1 MSGDQGDV
9 WNWAQVDLSSITPCD
24 DITFELVATYGG
36 SFTGDIA
43 IDNIAVD
50 EFVTVT
56 GCTDP
61 LALNYD
67 PSANTD
73 DGSCTY
79 CTGTMVTLNMFD
91 SFGDGWNGA
100 TFTATGTTTGTVFG
114 PYTLASGSTGTQM
127 ICMDDD
133 CYEISVGGGT
143 WDSEITWDI
152 TDAAGAVLVSGAAPY
167 YDQGALGLNVIC
179 PVYGCTD
186 STALNF
192 DTLATADDGSCSY
205 LCDPYVASASVDNGP
220 SCTGAFDAS
229 ATATVAGSFGNDF
242 WLWDNGS
249 TSSTVTGLG
258 AGTYSVTI
266 TDSVNGCVSVAT
278 VTIDPTPS
286 IAISGTTF
294 DATPG
299 NTNGGVDLTV
309 SGGTPC
315 YNGASGSAAGVGN
328 TTTQWAGNL
337 FDVVASSDLQIT
349 SIDMPTMNGI
359 GTLDVYYR
367 LGSGEGY
374 ELDPSAWTL
383 AGSAQVL
390 ANLVGDLTNVPVAI
404 SMNAGDTVSLYAV
417 GVGVNVVFG
426 AGVNPS
432 YTTVVSSD
440 ANISMLGGVASGGA
454 PGAGTTDPL
463 ISSYDFGGNVNYSLS
478 SYTYAWS
485 SGDSTE
491 DVSGL
496 GLGPISVTVTDCNG
510 CTESWTGFI
519 LTNYVYGCMDTLASN
534 YDAAANTPD
543 SSCLY
548 DGCTDPVA
556 TNYDATANN
565 DDGSCVYPCSYYGY
579 DDDLTVTL
587 TPDWFTSEISW
598 YLLDQ
603 NLDTVLSSP
612 TYANGGA
619 IDVQSVCV
627 MNGCYFV
634 HGYDTFGDGW
644 GGGTLDVVDNAG
656 NVVASLSLSASTFD
670 SQLFSVGG
678 ANCTAGCTDS
688 TAANFDPNVT
698 VDDGSCADTIV
709 GCTDP
714 TAANY
719 TPFSN
724 VDDGSCV
731 YCNDTYATI
740 TVGGGAWQGEV
751 GWTILDAAGNIVLQ
765 GGAPYSADICLAD
778 DCYTVDMT
786 DSFGDGWNG
795 NVLEVTANGVVI
807 ASGTLTTGSTGT
819 FQFSTGGVVCA
830 VYGCT
835 DSTAV
840 NYDAAANTDDGSCQ
854 YSCTA
859 APYLQDFNLTTG
871 TFINNGW
878 VLNTGATGSIGTG
891 PSDDVS
897 GGGSYVYFETSGASG
912 TPVTL
917 TSECLDIST
926 LTSPC
931 LSWYYHMWGATIGSL
946 DVVVNGD
953 TVWTLAGDQG
963 DQWTQA
969 QVDLS
974 AYVGSNVTIEF
985 VANYGG
991 SFTGDIAI
999 DHVSVDECVV
1009 LPVFGCIDSTATNYD
1024 PAADTDDGS
1033 CIYPCFDSQVQI
1045 WMYDSWGD
1053 GWNGNTW
1060 TVSDDQGNVLGSGT
1074 LAAGVFGV
1082 DSICLPDGCYEITV
1096 GGGSFPGEVSFDF
1109 GSLVGAGVGT
1119 YDVYIGNGSC
1129 PVFGCTDSTAVNY
1142 DPLADTDDGSC
1153 SYACTAA
1160 PYCENFD
1167 AGIGTWT
1174 NNGWTLDALG
1184 TTSSSTGPSDD
1195 ITGGGNYMYFET
1207 SSPVVAGDL
1216 VTLTSECLDISA
1228 LTTPT
1233 LAFNYHMY
1241 GASMGTLEVFVNGT
1255 SVWSLSGDQGN
1266 QWNFAQVDLSAFVGS
1281 SVVIDFVGTAADN
1294 GAGIAFWGDMAIDE
1308 VCVQDFLVID
1318 GCTDPLALNYDP
1330 LANNDDGSCNYCAD
1344 TYVTITCDGGAWQGE
1359 VSWTLTNSAGTVVL
1373 TGGAPFTGSACLADD
1388 CYTLDMTD
1396 SFGDGWNGNVW
1407 TATDASGNV
1416 VGTGGLVSGAAGSFD
1431 FTVGSGV
1438 CPVYGCT
1445 DSTAANYDPAADTDD
1460 GSCDY
1465 LGCTNPTATNY
1476 DPTATIDDGSCTFA
1490 CTLDEVTLTLYDSY
1504 GDGWNGNSL
1513 TVDGVTYTLD
1523 GINDNGSTAS
1533 FTNICIDLSVCNTAT
1548 YNPTGTWQSENSWDI
1563 TDASGNVIASGGANS
1578 GDFGSC
1584 QVFGC
1589 TDPAADNYDPAA
1601 NTDDGSCT
1609 YTILGCTDPA
1619 ACNYDATATVDDGSC
1634 ATSLLVTTTVC
1645 TSATEV
1651 RMTGPWWNWDPNGG
1665 PIAVDN
1671 GNGTWTFTF
1680 CPAPTADM
1688 EYLLVVDG
1696 VQENLI
1702 NAPHPDL
1709 DGDGYG
1715 DLWDCSPITDYWS
1728 YANRL
1733 WVVGSGDVA
1742 NTYGTCGSCGD
1753 VYGCTDST
1761 ATNYDPNAN
1770 VGDASCTYC
1779 VYGCTDAT
1787 QFNYDANA
1795 TCDDGSCIPYTYGCT
1810 DPAAANYNSSVNT
1823 DDGSCIYFGCTD
1835 PAADNYDAT
1844 ATVDDGSCTYTVS
1857 GCTDPAADN
1866 YDATATVDDGSC
1878 TYPSGNT
1885 SLISDCDDFVPG
1897 PNATWTHV
1905 LVATT
1910 LADGAASQAAQTF
1923 TMNVTSLPAGGANY
1937 RVVKTVANGNWFNG
1951 NAQALTLGTN
1961 TVTVA
1966 AVSFDRSVKFQF
1978 SSEMWNLMH

>member
-1 MSGDQGDV
+1 MFGATTGSLTATVNGDTVWTLSGDQGDQWNIAQVDLAAYAGGDVVIGLYAAYGGSFTGDIGIDNIGLGELQLLGCTDASACNYDASATSDDGSCDYSCLGCTDSLANNYDPTSTIDDGSCVYCTGNWVTVSCDGGSFQGEVSWTLLASDGSVVATGGAPYTADLCLPDDCYTVDMVDSWGDGWNGNVLSISMSGATIGTATLASGSAGTADISVGTLCPVLGCTDATATNYDPAANTDDGSCQYSCTAAPYLETFDVSVGTVVNNGFTLTNYGTPSTGTGPSDDVTGGGNYLYYETSGQVAGAPAVTLTTECFDVCGLTSPAFSFYYHMFGSSIGTLSAIANGDTVWTMSGDQGDV

-79 CTGTMVTLNMFD
+79 CTGTMVTLNMYD

-133 CYEISVGGGT
+133 CYEISVGGGS

-152 TDAAGAVLVSGAAPY
+152 TDGAGAVLVSGAAPY

-634 HGYDTFGDGW
+634 HGYDSFGDGW

-740 TVGGGAWQGEV
+740 TVGGGAWQEKLVGQFLMLQVILFFKEV
-751 GWTILDAAGNIVLQ
+751 LHI
-765 GGAPYSADICLAD
+765 
-778 DCYTVDMT
+778 
-786 DSFGDGWNG
+786 
-795 NVLEVTANGVVI
+795 
-807 ASGTLTTGSTGT
+807 
-819 FQFSTGGVVCA
+819 
-830 VYGCT
+830 
-835 DSTAV
+835 
-840 NYDAAANTDDGSCQ
+840 
-854 YSCTA
+854 
-859 APYLQDFNLTTG
+859 
-871 TFINNGW
+871 
-878 VLNTGATGSIGTG
+878 
-891 PSDDVS
+891 
-897 GGGSYVYFETSGASG
+897 
-912 TPVTL
+912 
-917 TSECLDIST
+917 
-926 LTSPC
+926 
-931 LSWYYHMWGATIGSL
+931 
-946 DVVVNGD
+946 
-953 TVWTLAGDQG
+953 
-963 DQWTQA
+963 
-969 QVDLS
+969 
-974 AYVGSNVTIEF
+974 
-985 VANYGG
+985 
-991 SFTGDIAI
+991 
-999 DHVSVDECVV
+999 
-1009 LPVFGCIDSTATNYD
+1009 
-1024 PAADTDDGS
+1024 
-1033 CIYPCFDSQVQI
+1033 VQI
-1045 WMYDSWGD
+1045 
-1053 GWNGNTW
+1053 
-1060 TVSDDQGNVLGSGT
+1060 
-1074 LAAGVFGV
+1074 
-1082 DSICLPDGCYEITV
+1082 
-1096 GGGSFPGEVSFDF
+1096 
-1109 GSLVGAGVGT
+1109 
-1119 YDVYIGNGSC
+1119 
-1129 PVFGCTDSTAVNY
+1129 
-1142 DPLADTDDGSC
+1142 
-1153 SYACTAA
+1153 
-1160 PYCENFD
+1160 
-1167 AGIGTWT
+1167 
-1174 NNGWTLDALG
+1174 
-1184 TTSSSTGPSDD
+1184 
-1195 ITGGGNYMYFET
+1195 
-1207 SSPVVAGDL
+1207 
-1216 VTLTSECLDISA
+1216 
-1228 LTTPT
+1228 
-1233 LAFNYHMY
+1233 
-1241 GASMGTLEVFVNGT
+1241 FV
-1255 SVWSLSGDQGN
+1255 
-1266 QWNFAQVDLSAFVGS
+1266 
-1281 SVVIDFVGTAADN
+1281 
-1294 GAGIAFWGDMAIDE
+1294 
-1308 VCVQDFLVID
+1308 
-1318 GCTDPLALNYDP
+1318 
-1330 LANNDDGSCNYCAD
+1330 
-1344 TYVTITCDGGAWQGE
+1344 
-1359 VSWTLTNSAGTVVL
+1359 
-1373 TGGAPFTGSACLADD
+1373 
-1388 CYTLDMTD
+1388 
-1396 SFGDGWNGNVW
+1396 
-1407 TATDASGNV
+1407 
-1416 VGTGGLVSGAAGSFD
+1416 
-1431 FTVGSGV
+1431 
-1438 CPVYGCT
+1438 
-1445 DSTAANYDPAADTDD
+1445 
-1460 GSCDY
+1460 
-1465 LGCTNPTATNY
+1465 
-1476 DPTATIDDGSCTFA
+1476 
-1490 CTLDEVTLTLYDSY
+1490 
-1504 GDGWNGNSL
+1504 
-1513 TVDGVTYTLD
+1513 
-1523 GINDNGSTAS
+1523 
-1533 FTNICIDLSVCNTAT
+1533 
-1548 YNPTGTWQSENSWDI
+1548 
-1563 TDASGNVIASGGANS
+1563 
-1578 GDFGSC
+1578 
-1584 QVFGC
+1584 
-1589 TDPAADNYDPAA
+1589 
-1601 NTDDGSCT
+1601 
-1609 YTILGCTDPA
+1609 
-1619 ACNYDATATVDDGSC
+1619 
-1634 ATSLLVTTTVC
+1634 
-1645 TSATEV
+1645 
-1651 RMTGPWWNWDPNGG
+1651 
-1665 PIAVDN
+1665 
-1671 GNGTWTFTF
+1671 
-1680 CPAPTADM
+1680 
-1688 EYLLVVDG
+1688 
-1696 VQENLI
+1696 
-1702 NAPHPDL
+1702 
-1709 DGDGYG
+1709 
-1715 DLWDCSPITDYWS
+1715 
-1728 YANRL
+1728 
-1733 WVVGSGDVA
+1733 
-1742 NTYGTCGSCGD
+1742 
-1753 VYGCTDST
+1753 
-1761 ATNYDPNAN
+1761 
-1770 VGDASCTYC
+1770 
-1779 VYGCTDAT
+1779 
-1787 QFNYDANA
+1787 
-1795 TCDDGSCIPYTYGCT
+1795 
-1810 DPAAANYNSSVNT
+1810 
-1823 DDGSCIYFGCTD
+1823 
-1835 PAADNYDAT
+1835 
-1844 ATVDDGSCTYTVS
+1844 
-1857 GCTDPAADN
+1857 
-1866 YDATATVDDGSC
+1866 
-1878 TYPSGNT
+1878 
-1885 SLISDCDDFVPG
+1885 
-1897 PNATWTHV
+1897 
-1905 LVATT
+1905 
-1910 LADGAASQAAQTF
+1910 
-1923 TMNVTSLPAGGANY
+1923 
-1937 RVVKTVANGNWFNG
+1937 
-1951 NAQALTLGTN
+1951 
-1961 TVTVA
+1961 
-1966 AVSFDRSVKFQF
+1966 
-1978 SSEMWNLMH
+1978 